1 MLRAAHQIVDSA
13 PRILD
18 DPVSVG
24 LVEDATHERIAAQR
38 AALLSP
44 QLMIPRAAVVLRS
57 RYAEDLLAKAVERGI
72 TQFVILGAGLDTFAF
87 RQPAFARG
95 LEIYEVDHPATQAW
109 KHQRLV
115 AAKLA
120 APDNL
125 HWSPIDLEHREL
137 LPGLQE
143 AGFDASRPAFVSW
156 LGVIQYLTWPAIEV
170 TLKAVAALPVPSTIV
185 MSFMLP
191 DADLSESEASA
202 ARTVADEA
210 AKKGEPWLTRLRPI
224 EFATRLSSLG
234 FKEVVHLSPE
244 EANDR
249 YFAGRRD
256 GLQAVHVAQM
266 MSATN

>member
-1 MLRAAHQIVDSA
+1 MEPLRPSNTAAFTAMLRAAHQIVDSA

-57 RYAEDLLAKAVERGI
+57 RYAEDLLA
-72 TQFVILGAGLDTFAF
+72 
-87 RQPAFARG
+87 
-95 LEIYEVDHPATQAW
+95 
-109 KHQRLV
+109 
-115 AAKLA
+115 
-120 APDNL
+120 
-125 HWSPIDLEHREL
+125 
-137 LPGLQE
+137 
-143 AGFDASRPAFVSW
+143 
-156 LGVIQYLTWPAIEV
+156 
-170 TLKAVAALPVPSTIV
+170 KAVAALPVPSTIV